1 MNAVDTPLE
10 ACEDNHSIEDL
21 SVRLG
26 SIQQELQRLIK
37 GKASVAAN
45 VMGPVNQNYSGNT
58 TLHSITSFAD
68 ITINDNDSHH
78 SPPNSLPSL
87 SSLPLSNDSSSLS
100 LPSPH
105 PPLRRSTRT
114 VSKPAWLKDFVNLA
128 SADSPSLAITC
139 SANKSVPTKV
149 LKHLPIER
157 GYYERD
163 FTAFDGNGDQWNFV
177 MAIRQ
182 TGDYQ
187 KPFLRPPKWHEFVVA
202 HGLSGMIMEENMG

>member
-1 MNAVDTPLE
+1 MSFNLRVTGLGIIGTLVKVDDAQVILFILN
-10 ACEDNHSIEDL
+10 DIELIPNFLYCMEIGTEL
-21 SVRLG
+21 SKTNETT
-26 SIQQELQRLIK
+26 IQGLLQ
-37 GKASVAAN
+37 N
-45 VMGPVNQNYSGNT
+45 VD
-58 TLHSITSFAD
+58 F
-68 ITINDNDSHH
+68 
-78 SPPNSLPSL
+78 PSL
-87 SSLPLSNDSSSLS
+87 GQLG
-100 LPSPH
+100 
-105 PPLRRSTRT
+105 RQST
-114 VSKPAWLKDFVNLA
+114 VQ
-128 SADSPSLAITC
+128 
-139 SANKSVPTKV
+139 VPTKV

>member
-1 MNAVDTPLE
+1 MDEEVVNRDRNSATVEREATRNQVSRDPMSLLGSDHPVDTPLE

-58 TLHSITSFAD
+58 TLHSVTSFA
-68 ITINDNDSHH
+68 
-78 SPPNSLPSL
+78 
-87 SSLPLSNDSSSLS
+87 
-100 LPSPH
+100 
-105 PPLRRSTRT
+105 
-114 VSKPAWLKDFVNLA
+114 
-128 SADSPSLAITC
+128 
-139 SANKSVPTKV
+139 VPTKV

>member
-58 TLHSITSFAD
+58 TLHSITSFA
-68 ITINDNDSHH
+68 
-78 SPPNSLPSL
+78 
-87 SSLPLSNDSSSLS
+87 
-100 LPSPH
+100 
-105 PPLRRSTRT
+105 
-114 VSKPAWLKDFVNLA
+114 
-128 SADSPSLAITC
+128 
-139 SANKSVPTKV
+139 VPTKV

-202 HGLSGMIMEENMG
+202 HGLSGDDHGGEYGVIFYIKNDEPNRIQVRGLKRNDTLILGGQPIWELV